1 MSRGRTVVDCKTA
14 EEVDRALYLG
24 HTARFPEDVARQL
37 GMDLEPDGKEAF
49 TDEELEEA
57 WERPYGD
64 EEPPPP
70 GTEYEEILRLAGTA
84 RERGVLP
91 EDAARERPALKTA
104 APAAA
109 RPQPPRSEM
118 PARGPECR

>member
-1 MSRGRTVVDCKTA
+1 MSRGRTVIDCKTA

-37 GMDLEPDGKEAF
+37 GMDPEPDGKEAF

-70 GTEYEEILRLAGTA
+70 GTEYEHILGLAEA
-84 RERGVLP
+84 KRAKPEPPRDEAMERS
-91 EDAARERPALKTA
+91 
-104 APAAA
+104 PAAVRL
-109 RPQPPRSEM
+109 RPR
-118 PARGPECR
+118 

>member
-1 MSRGRTVVDCKTA
+1 MSRGRAVIDCKTA
-14 EEVDRALYLG
+14 EEVGRALYLG
-24 HTARFPEDVARQL
+24 YSARCPEEVARQL
-37 GMDLEPDGKEAF
+37 GAYEYPEGEGPF
-49 TDEELEEA
+49 TDEELEESID
-57 WERPYGD
+57 RPYGD

-84 RERGVLP
+84 RERGGLP

-109 RPQPPRSEM
+109 RPQPLRSEM
-118 PARGPECR
+118 PASGPGRR